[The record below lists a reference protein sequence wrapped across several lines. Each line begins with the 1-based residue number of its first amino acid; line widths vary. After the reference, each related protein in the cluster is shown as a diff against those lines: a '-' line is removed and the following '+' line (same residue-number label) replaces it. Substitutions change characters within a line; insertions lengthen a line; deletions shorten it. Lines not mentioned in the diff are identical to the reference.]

1 MSIIEPLNSEGWIF
15 QITPMPG
22 ESIGHYLGRFRRA
35 NCLTQSGLAELV
47 SIEVRL
53 LRGLEMP
60 SMGQPLNAA
69 QVEKLTALLGLSEL
83 QLSEMLPQ
91 ARSQLY
97 LATRLCSKCYGEM
110 PIHQNDWQ
118 RAVIAQC
125 ARHQHPF
132 LTACPACH
140 TALRRPALWENGC
153 CEQCWL
159 PFQQMH
165 PSDSARNH
173 LIKSIEP
180 EAI

>member
-1 MSIIEPLNSEGWIF
+1 MIDALNAEGWMF

-60 SMGQPLNAA
+60 SMGQPLNAD
-69 QVEKLTALLGLSEL
+69 QLKKLSAVIGLSEL

-91 ARSQLY
+91 ARSQIH
-97 LATRLCSKCYGEM
+97 LATRLCPKCYGDA
-110 PIHQNDWQ
+110 PIHQNAWQ
-118 RAVIAQC
+118 RATIGHC
-125 ARHQHPF
+125 ERHQEPF
-132 LTACPACH
+132 LTACPACQ
-140 TALRRPALWENGC
+140 TGFRLPALWESGC

-159 PFQQMH
+159 SFSQMH
-165 PSDSARNH
+165 LIQSPSNRLS
-173 LIKSIEP
+173 
-180 EAI
+180 